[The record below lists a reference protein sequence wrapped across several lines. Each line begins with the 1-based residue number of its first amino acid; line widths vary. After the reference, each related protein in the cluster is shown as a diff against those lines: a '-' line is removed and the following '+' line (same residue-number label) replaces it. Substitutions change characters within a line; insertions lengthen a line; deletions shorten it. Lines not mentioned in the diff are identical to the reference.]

1 MWSDLDDRT
10 MNKSLIQSFLHYRM
24 SLMVRSGGSTH
35 LIQYV
40 LLYLTVQTS
49 ACSTLTGGVFTCTES
64 VCWLTT
70 SSNEWTPDLH
80 QNHQNLRISLELQ
93 TDVNGTPERASNHR
107 RVIYSQRTGWI
118 SLETDLNTS
127 EENVSHKRCETSTCL
142 NLFRRNKQPT
152 PDENTFQNK
161 STPAR
166 YNQHKANKLA
176 CTKFC
181 QLSCS
186 EVCSGSQITE
196 FIITCDRKWT
206 CGCFSCFYL
215 WRLFSPH
222 WRFDWQLIWED
233 KPALQPATANVGLC

>member
-1 MWSDLDDRT
+1 
-10 MNKSLIQSFLHYRM
+10 
-24 SLMVRSGGSTH
+24 MVRSGGSTH

-93 TDVNGTPERASNHR
+93 TDVTRHQREHQITRES
-107 RVIYSQRTGWI
+107 IYSQRTGWI
-118 SLETDLNTS
+118 SENICAETVSTNQKHFETDLNTS
-127 EENVSHKRCETSTCL
+127 EENVSHKRRETSTCL
-142 NLFRRNKQPT
+142 NLFGRNKQPT

-176 CTKFC
+176 YTKFC

-196 FIITCDRKWT
+196 FIIKYDRKWT

-233 KPALQPATANVGLC
+233 KPALQPTTASVGLC